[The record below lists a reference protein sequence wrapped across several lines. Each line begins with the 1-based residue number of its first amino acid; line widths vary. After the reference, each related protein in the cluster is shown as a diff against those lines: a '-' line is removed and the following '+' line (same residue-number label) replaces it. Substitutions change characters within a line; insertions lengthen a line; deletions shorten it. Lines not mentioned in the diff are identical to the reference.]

1 MLQSISKY
9 KLYLYLVFF
18 VFLSSIF
25 NFEIFRNYKDK
36 FSLKTINING
46 LSGKENEALLNE
58 LVFFKNTNIFNLDQE
73 KILKKLYKFNYL
85 ENIYVKRIIPSSL
98 NVNISKTQILG
109 LTQRNGKIFYIGK
122 NEKFINSNQLFDV
135 KDVPI
140 LFGNFEIKQFLNL
153 LNILNINHINLN
165 EIEKYFYYKNKRW
178 DLQFSDG
185 LTIKL
190 PSKNIEKSLKI
201 YKKLLKDNNLV
212 NIKIIDLRVAN
223 QIILTNYDE

>member
-1 MLQSISKY
+1 M
-9 KLYLYLVFF
+9 
-18 VFLSSIF
+18 
-25 NFEIFRNYKDK
+25 
-36 FSLKTINING
+36 
-46 LSGKENEALLNE
+46 LNE

-98 NVNISKTQILG
+98 NINISKTQILG

-153 LNILNINHINLN
+153 LNILNLNHINLN